1 MGGSGK
7 TELPI
12 LMYILFANPFHSFHN
27 KSNFEPFNIKKKR
40 LLHWHVCVLI
50 HSLHCE
56 MVYAEINAASNVNE
70 PKNEDEEEKN
80 V

>member
-27 KSNFEPFNIKKKR
+27 KSNFEPFNIKKKDCYTGTFVF
-40 LLHWHVCVLI
+40 WFI
-50 HSLHCE
+50 HFIVKWCMLT
-56 MVYAEINAASNVNE
+56 
-70 PKNEDEEEKN
+70 
-80 V
+80 